1 MRPARSS
8 TLRCLEIVGW
18 LSANGFMISDTS
30 ASPDARRA
38 RIARRVG
45 SASAE
50 KVNPRGSN
58 CASIAMWLY
67 CHMAIYVSSE
77 ESSSEARGTR
87 EKPGKS
93 CIPVCKKRKPQ
104 ELDAS
109 ATRAKEHV

>member
-58 CASIAMWLY
+58 CSSIAMWLY
-67 CHMAIYVSSE
+67 CHLAIYVSSE
-77 ESSSEARGTR
+77 ESSREAGYSLEWTAGEMRDR
-87 EKPGKS
+87 RNAP
-93 CIPVCKKRKPQ
+93 PRD
-104 ELDAS
+104 ELAQWP
-109 ATRAKEHV
+109 R